1 MMQSFF
7 VHFQVVLVKEIYIC
21 GENEDNAVDFQGW
34 FPIWQ
39 ASQLHHLP
47 SRLRNIITFIISSI
61 AFPNLVI
68 VIAMVVKKSP

>member
-7 VHFQVVLVKEIYIC
+7 AHFQVVLVKEIYIC

-47 SRLRNIITFIISSI
+47 SRLRSIIII
-61 AFPNLVI
+61 NI
-68 VIAMVVKKSP
+68 VIDIFFVFKGFILIFLSSF